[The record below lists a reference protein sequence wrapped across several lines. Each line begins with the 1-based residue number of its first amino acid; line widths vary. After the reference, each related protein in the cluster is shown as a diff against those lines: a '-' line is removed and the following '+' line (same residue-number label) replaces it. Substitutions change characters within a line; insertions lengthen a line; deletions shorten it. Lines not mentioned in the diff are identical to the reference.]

1 LNSML
6 RRATSSVLPLTIRA
20 TVGSSRSFH
29 SVISTAQKV
38 KLGHALTQKSF
49 SPFLRF
55 STAAAVS
62 KTSQDEGLI
71 RILQS
76 EIDCAQKDNL
86 QYDDI
91 EDGFPFE
98 IENNPGQRTIIL
110 KSNYQNETIRVEVDM
125 PQPDEIEEGENDD
138 DDDDDDDDAG
148 DDEAKSGP
156 SIPLVVS
163 ITKGSG
169 LCLEFGITA
178 LPDEICIDSLSIK
191 LPDTSEDQL
200 AYEGP
205 DFNDLD
211 ENLQKAFHKYL
222 EIRGIKPRTTNTLRE
237 YMDIKE
243 SNEYLLWLKNIK
255 KFIEK

>member
-1 LNSML
+1 ML
-6 RRATSSVLPLTIRA
+6 PKQ
-20 TVGSSRSFH
+20 H
-29 SVISTAQKV
+29 
-38 KLGHALTQKSF
+38 
-49 SPFLRF
+49 
-55 STAAAVS
+55 
-62 KTSQDEGLI
+62 
-71 RILQS
+71 
-76 EIDCAQKDNL
+76 
-86 QYDDI
+86 DI

-138 DDDDDDDDAG
+138 DTG

-205 DFNDLD
+205 DF
-211 ENLQKAFHKYL
+211 K
-222 EIRGIKPRTTNTLRE
+222 
-237 YMDIKE
+237 
-243 SNEYLLWLKNIK
+243 
-255 KFIEK
+255 

>member
-1 LNSML
+1 MALNSML
-6 RRATSSVLPLTIRA
+6 RRATSSVLPLAIRA

-62 KTSQDEGLI
+62 KTSQDENLI

-86 QYDDI
+86 QYYDI

-138 DDDDDDDDAG
+138 DDDDAAG

-169 LCLEFGITA
+169 LCLEFGISA

>member
-1 LNSML
+1 MALNSML
-6 RRATSSVLPLTIRA
+6 RRATSSVLPLAIRA
-20 TVGSSRSFH
+20 TAGSSRSFH

-38 KLGHALTQKSF
+38 NLGHALNPKSF

-62 KTSQDEGLI
+62 KTSHDESLI
-71 RILQS
+71 RVLES
-76 EIDCAQKDNL
+76 EIDCAQKDHL
-86 QYDDI
+86 EYDDI

-110 KSNYQNETIRVEVDM
+110 KSNYHNEAIRVEVDM

-138 DDDDDDDDAG
+138 DAA
-148 DDEAKSGP
+148 DDEASSGS

-222 EIRGIKPRTTNTLRE
+222 EIRGIKPSTTNTLRE
-237 YMDIKE
+237 YMDVKE
-243 SNEYLLWLKNIK
+243 SNEYLLWLKKIK

>member
-1 LNSML
+1 MEYALIIL
-6 RRATSSVLPLTIRA
+6 LPK
-20 TVGSSRSFH
+20 H
-29 SVISTAQKV
+29 
-38 KLGHALTQKSF
+38 
-49 SPFLRF
+49 
-55 STAAAVS
+55 
-62 KTSQDEGLI
+62 
-71 RILQS
+71 
-76 EIDCAQKDNL
+76 
-86 QYDDI
+86 DDI

-138 DDDDDDDDAG
+138 DDDDDDAG

-178 LPDEICIDSLSIK
+178 LPDEICIDSLLIK

-205 DFNDLD
+205 DF
-211 ENLQKAFHKYL
+211 K
-222 EIRGIKPRTTNTLRE
+222 
-237 YMDIKE
+237 
-243 SNEYLLWLKNIK
+243 
-255 KFIEK
+255 

>member
-1 LNSML
+1 MLLRKKKGWGWGVEYALIILLMSLTFFFSML
-6 RRATSSVLPLTIRA
+6 P
-20 TVGSSRSFH
+20 
-29 SVISTAQKV
+29 K
-38 KLGHALTQKSF
+38 
-49 SPFLRF
+49 
-55 STAAAVS
+55 
-62 KTSQDEGLI
+62 
-71 RILQS
+71 
-76 EIDCAQKDNL
+76 
-86 QYDDI
+86 QYDI

-138 DDDDDDDDAG
+138 DDDDDDAAG

-178 LPDEICIDSLSIK
+178 LPDEICIDSLLIK

-205 DFNDLD
+205 DF
-211 ENLQKAFHKYL
+211 K
-222 EIRGIKPRTTNTLRE
+222 
-237 YMDIKE
+237 
-243 SNEYLLWLKNIK
+243 
-255 KFIEK
+255 

>member
-1 LNSML
+1 MILRKKKGWRWGWGVEYALIILLMSFDYFFSM
-6 RRATSSVLPLTIRA
+6 
-20 TVGSSRSFH
+20 
-29 SVISTAQKV
+29 
-38 KLGHALTQKSF
+38 
-49 SPFLRF
+49 SP
-55 STAAAVS
+55 
-62 KTSQDEGLI
+62 KQ
-71 RILQS
+71 
-76 EIDCAQKDNL
+76 
-86 QYDDI
+86 DDI

-125 PQPDEIEEGENDD
+125 PQDEIEEGENDD
-138 DDDDDDDDAG
+138 DDDAG
-148 DDEAKSGP
+148 DVEANSGS

-205 DFNDLD
+205 DF
-211 ENLQKAFHKYL
+211 K
-222 EIRGIKPRTTNTLRE
+222 
-237 YMDIKE
+237 
-243 SNEYLLWLKNIK
+243 
-255 KFIEK
+255 

>member
-1 LNSML
+1 MALNSML
-6 RRATSSVLPLTIRA
+6 RRATSSVLPLAIRA

-62 KTSQDEGLI
+62 KTSQDESLI
-71 RILQS
+71 RILES

-86 QYDDI
+86 EY
-91 EDGFPFE
+91 
-98 IENNPGQRTIIL
+98 
-110 KSNYQNETIRVEVDM
+110 
-125 PQPDEIEEGENDD
+125 
-138 DDDDDDDDAG
+138 
-148 DDEAKSGP
+148 
-156 SIPLVVS
+156 
-163 ITKGSG
+163 
-169 LCLEFGITA
+169 FGITA

-191 LPDTSEDQL
+191 LPDASEDQL

-222 EIRGIKPRTTNTLRE
+222 EIRGIKPSTTNTLRE